1 MGQKELEGEES
12 AQSHD
17 YPSKGARGLVTANTQ
32 VTVRILDRDYHVA
45 CPPEERE
52 SLLKAADLL
61 SQQMGEVRD
70 SGRVVG
76 MDRIAV
82 MVALNLAHQYLEAE
96 NGGTLAVDG
105 ALERIKRLRIRL
117 EEADAEQPASD

>member
-1 MGQKELEGEES
+1 
-12 AQSHD
+12 
-17 YPSKGARGLVTANTQ
+17 VTANAQ

-45 CPPEERE
+45 CPPDERE

-61 SQQMGEVRD
+61 SQEMTEVRD

-82 MVALNLAHQYLEAE
+82 MVALNLAHQFLQAE
-96 NGGTLAVDG
+96 SERDATVSESLTRIQHLRLTLAQADGARVDG
-105 ALERIKRLRIRL
+105 
-117 EEADAEQPASD
+117 

>member
-1 MGQKELEGEES
+1 MTAS
-12 AQSHD
+12 A
-17 YPSKGARGLVTANTQ
+17 Q

-45 CPPEERE
+45 CPSDERE

-61 SQQMGEVRD
+61 SQEMSEVRD

-82 MVALNLAHQYLEAE
+82 MVALNLAHQFLQAE
-96 NGGTLAVDG
+96 SERNATVSQS
-105 ALERIKRLRIRL
+105 LERIQRLRVTL
-117 EEADAEQPASD
+117 AQADGSAATG

>member
-1 MGQKELEGEES
+1 M
-12 AQSHD
+12 
-17 YPSKGARGLVTANTQ
+17 TANAQ

-45 CPPEERE
+45 CPPDERE

-61 SQQMGEVRD
+61 SQEMTEVRD

-82 MVALNLAHQYLEAE
+82 MVALNLAHQFLQAE
-96 NGGTLAVDG
+96 SERDATVSESLTRIQHLRLTLAQADGARVDG
-105 ALERIKRLRIRL
+105 
-117 EEADAEQPASD
+117 

>member
-1 MGQKELEGEES
+1 M
-12 AQSHD
+12 
-17 YPSKGARGLVTANTQ
+17 TANAQ

-61 SQQMGEVRD
+61 SQEMSEVRD

-82 MVALNLAHQYLEAE
+82 MVALNLAHQYLQAE
-96 NGGTLAVDG
+96 LERDTTVSES
-105 ALERIKRLRIRL
+105 LERIRQMRLTLSQVDGSGI
-117 EEADAEQPASD
+117 DG

>member
-1 MGQKELEGEES
+1 MSSPAGS
-12 AQSHD
+12 
-17 YPSKGARGLVTANTQ
+17 Q
-32 VTVRILDRDYHVA
+32 VTVRILDRDYQVG

-52 SLLKAADLL
+52 SLIKAADYLN
-61 SQQMGEVRD
+61 QRMEEIRD

-96 NGGTLAVDG
+96 GGREAVAAQAAHRLERLRLTLLEAVGDDG
-105 ALERIKRLRIRL
+105 A
-117 EEADAEQPASD
+117 A

>member
-1 MGQKELEGEES
+1 VTGQ
-12 AQSHD
+12 A
-17 YPSKGARGLVTANTQ
+17 Q

-61 SQQMGEVRD
+61 SREMSEVRD

-82 MVALNLAHQYLEAE
+82 MVALNLAHQYLQVESEREATVSE
-96 NGGTLAVDG
+96 SLQRIQHLRLTLAQ
-105 ALERIKRLRIRL
+105 ANPT
-117 EEADAEQPASD
+117 AD

>member
-1 MGQKELEGEES
+1 M
-12 AQSHD
+12 
-17 YPSKGARGLVTANTQ
+17 TANAQ

-45 CPPEERE
+45 CPPDERE

-61 SQQMGEVRD
+61 SQEMSEVRD

-82 MVALNLAHQYLEAE
+82 MVALNLAHQFLQAE
-96 NGGTLAVDG
+96 SERDATVSESLSRIQRLRLTLAQADGARVDG
-105 ALERIKRLRIRL
+105 
-117 EEADAEQPASD
+117 

>member
-1 MGQKELEGEES
+1 
-12 AQSHD
+12 
-17 YPSKGARGLVTANTQ
+17 VTASSQ

-96 NGGTLAVDG
+96 NGGTRAVDE
-105 ALERIKRLRIRL
+105 ALDRIRRMRLRL
-117 EEADAEQPASD
+117 AEADGEQTDSD

>member
-1 MGQKELEGEES
+1 M
-12 AQSHD
+12 
-17 YPSKGARGLVTANTQ
+17 TASSQ

-96 NGGTLAVDG
+96 NGGTRAVDE
-105 ALERIKRLRIRL
+105 ALERIRRMRLRL
-117 EEADAEQPASD
+117 AEADGEQTDSD

>member
-1 MGQKELEGEES
+1 M
-12 AQSHD
+12 
-17 YPSKGARGLVTANTQ
+17 TANAQ

-61 SQQMGEVRD
+61 SQQMSEVRD

-96 NGGTLAVDG
+96 AGGARLIDG
-105 ALERIKRLRIRL
+105 ALDRIRRMRVRL
-117 EEADAEQPASD
+117 AEAEGENTDSE

>member
-1 MGQKELEGEES
+1 M
-12 AQSHD
+12 
-17 YPSKGARGLVTANTQ
+17 TASTQ

-96 NGGTLAVDG
+96 DGGTQAVDD

-117 EEADAEQPASD
+117 AEADAEQAASD

>member
-1 MGQKELEGEES
+1 MTQE
-12 AQSHD
+12 
-17 YPSKGARGLVTANTQ
+17 PSSQ

-52 SLLKAADLL
+52 ALLRAADYL
-61 SQQMGEVRD
+61 SAQMAEIRD

-82 MVALNLAHQYLEAE
+82 MVALNLTHQFLQSEQQREDVTTLTARRLERMRLTLLEASGE
-96 NGGTLAVDG
+96 KET
-105 ALERIKRLRIRL
+105 
-117 EEADAEQPASD
+117 S

>member
-1 MGQKELEGEES
+1 M
-12 AQSHD
+12 
-17 YPSKGARGLVTANTQ
+17 TANTQ

-45 CPPEERE
+45 CPPDERE

-61 SQQMGEVRD
+61 SQDMSEVRD

-82 MVALNLAHQYLEAE
+82 MVALNLAHQFLQAE
-96 NGGTLAVDG
+96 NERDATVSQSMERIQRLRLTLAQADG
-105 ALERIKRLRIRL
+105 TA
-117 EEADAEQPASD
+117 ATG

>member
-1 MGQKELEGEES
+1 MTS
-12 AQSHD
+12 
-17 YPSKGARGLVTANTQ
+17 NTQ

-52 SLLKAADLL
+52 SLHRAADLL
-61 SQQMGEVRD
+61 SQQMAEVRD

-96 NGGTLAVDG
+96 NGGSRAVGD
-105 ALERIKRLRIRL
+105 ALERVRSMRLRL
-117 EEADAEQPASD
+117 AGVDGGGAGPGAGADSA

>member
-1 MGQKELEGEES
+1 MTPS
-12 AQSHD
+12 A
-17 YPSKGARGLVTANTQ
+17 Q

-61 SQQMGEVRD
+61 NQQMSEVRD

-96 NGGTLAVDG
+96 QERDVTINESLRRIQHMRLTLAQGGDG
-105 ALERIKRLRIRL
+105 KA
-117 EEADAEQPASD
+117 ATA

>member
-1 MGQKELEGEES
+1 M
-12 AQSHD
+12 
-17 YPSKGARGLVTANTQ
+17 TANAQ

-61 SQQMGEVRD
+61 SQQMSEVRD

-96 NGGTLAVDG
+96 AGEARVVDG
-105 ALERIKRLRIRL
+105 ALDRIRRMRIRL
-117 EEADAEQPASD
+117 AEAEGENTESE

>member
-1 MGQKELEGEES
+1 M
-12 AQSHD
+12 
-17 YPSKGARGLVTANTQ
+17 TANAQ

-61 SQQMGEVRD
+61 SQEMSDVRD

-82 MVALNLAHQYLEAE
+82 MVALNLAHQYLQAE
-96 NGGTLAVDG
+96 LERDMTVSQS
-105 ALERIKRLRIRL
+105 LERIRQMRLTLSQVDGSGI
-117 EEADAEQPASD
+117 DG

>member
-1 MGQKELEGEES
+1 MTPN
-12 AQSHD
+12 A
-17 YPSKGARGLVTANTQ
+17 Q

-61 SQQMGEVRD
+61 NQQMAEVRD

-96 NGGTLAVDG
+96 TGGSGAVTDT
-105 ALERIKRLRIRL
+105 LERVRRLRLRL
-117 EEADAEQPASD
+117 AEAAGEENGAG